1 MASEG
6 ARLTNLAQT
15 RQSGREALNRRIPD
29 VVADTDALL
38 AALNPAQ
45 REAVAAPD
53 GPLLIFA
60 GAGSGKTRVLTH
72 RIAYVIAAR
81 GVRPQEILAVTFTNK
96 AAREMRGRVEKL
108 LGADISGMWLGTF
121 HSVGARILRRDGDA
135 IGIPANFV
143 IYDEADRLAAMRR
156 AMQTT
161 GVDSKRLA
169 PTKVVHAVSAAKN
182 ELLNAAAFA
191 ARASGYFEVE
201 AARIYRAYE
210 AELAAAGALDFDD
223 LLMRTVFLLQDV
235 PPVLEHY
242 RQRWS
247 HLFVDEYQDTNH
259 AQYLMVSLL
268 AATHRNLT
276 VVGDDDQC
284 LVAGTMVTMAD
295 GSRRPIEAIRPGD
308 MVSSAG
314 GSGTVRPAH
323 VLRVSER
330 ETEEVVRIRTAGGR
344 ELVSTSEHVHFA
356 AYRLG
361 LSPNYHFV
369 YLMQKDG
376 FGYRVGTSQ
385 VHTAAQAKAVVGFR
399 QRAVQEHADALWIL
413 AVHSSE
419 NDARED
425 EYVTSLRYQIP
436 TLPFVPRKG
445 SRDGLVHDPAR
456 LRAVFAAF
464 DTETAALRLLHDRG
478 LSPEHPHHHPRSRN
492 SSRRNIV
499 VTLCADRRGATPMHL
514 IAVGGNDEKGA
525 EIIRGLGLR
534 VRPAH
539 ANSPRS
545 WRYETVFKDMAT
557 LMQTASRLADALN
570 GVIVMKGRFGIN
582 GDTDRESNSLPAT
595 RADSVL
601 PGMTVFDGTCGYDI
615 VVGVERITGRAQV
628 FDLDV
633 EHTHNFIANGLIT
646 HNSVYRFRGA
656 DIRNILEFQKDFPD
670 AHVVTLEQN
679 YRSSQ
684 PILDTAHAVIRV
696 NQDRAAKRLWTERGG
711 GEPVRLIPVYDEQE
725 EALAVCGEIERLIGT
740 ESYSLSDFAV
750 LYRTN
755 AQSRAFEDVLLRR
768 GIPYRLVGGLRFY
781 ERKEVKDVLAYLRLV
796 ANPRDPVAF
805 GRIVNVPRR
814 KIGDRSVA
822 ELERI
827 ARKRRISP
835 FEAVEHVGEDAELG
849 PAALQALS
857 GFGKLIAGLG
867 EQSLRLPVPR
877 LLERVVEETG
887 YQSMLRDGTPE
898 GEERWANVTEL
909 VGYSEEYEDVPPP
922 DGLHQFLENVALVS
936 DVDSLDDTKSGVT
949 LITLH
954 QVKGLEFPVVFL
966 AGLEEGLLPHVRALE
981 EGDEGIAE
989 ERRLTYVGVTRAQQR
1004 LYLLHAFRRH
1014 LYGSAQTA
1022 QASRFLA
1029 DIPPEMLTVVR
1040 RPGGPPVTAPR
1051 RPGAVREAVHAQAV
1065 RANPV
1070 EIAPQR
1076 YSAGMRVEHPKYGA
1090 GTILKS
1096 TMTRAGEEVVIRFD
1110 EAGMKIFAVADANLY
1125 PAGG

>member
-1 MASEG
+1 MVA
-6 ARLTNLAQT
+6 
-15 RQSGREALNRRIPD
+15 EA
-29 VVADTDALL
+29 DALL

-45 REAVAAPD
+45 REAVEAPD

-108 LGADISGMWLGTF
+108 LGSDISGMWLGTF

-161 GVDSKRLA
+161 GVDDKRLA
-169 PTKVVHAVSAAKN
+169 PTKVVHVVSAAKN

-191 ARASGYFEVE
+191 TRASGYLEVE

-242 RQRWS
+242 RRRWS

-284 LVAGTMVTMAD
+284 LAAGTLVSMAD
-295 GSRRPIEAIRPGD
+295 GSRRSIEEIRPGD

-314 GSGTVRPAH
+314 GSGIVRPAQ

-330 ETEEVVRIRTAGGR
+330 ETEEVVRIRTAGGH
-344 ELVSTSEHVHFA
+344 ELVSTPEHIHFA
-356 AYRLG
+356 
-361 LSPNYHFV
+361 
-369 YLMQKDG
+369 
-376 FGYRVGTSQ
+376 GYRPEV
-385 VHTAAQAKAVVGFR
+385 
-399 QRAVQEHADALWIL
+399 
-413 AVHSSE
+413 
-419 NDARED
+419 
-425 EYVTSLRYQIP
+425 
-436 TLPFVPRKG
+436 
-445 SRDGLVHDPAR
+445 
-456 LRAVFAAF
+456 
-464 DTETAALRLLHDRG
+464 
-478 LSPEHPHHHPRSRN
+478 SPD

-514 IAVGGNDEKGA
+514 IAVRGNDEKGA

-557 LMQTASRLADALN
+557 LMQTATRLADALN

-582 GDTDRESNSLPAT
+582 GGTDRESNSLPAT

-601 PGMTVFDGTCGYDI
+601 PGMTVFDESCGYDI
-615 VVGVERITGRAQV
+615 VVDVERITGRARV

-725 EALAVCGEIERLIGT
+725 EALTVCGEIERLIGN

-835 FEAVEHVGEDAELG
+835 FEAVEHVGEEAELG

-877 LLERVVEETG
+877 LLERIVEETG

-966 AGLEEGLLPHVRALE
+966 AGMEEGLLPHIRALE

-1110 EAGMKIFAVADANLY
+1110 DAGMKIFAVADAKLF

>member
-1 MASEG
+1 MSAGSAG
-6 ARLTNLAQT
+6 
-15 RQSGREALNRRIPD
+15 
-29 VVADTDALL
+29 TDALL

-108 LGADISGMWLGTF
+108 LGADISGMWVGTF

-182 ELLNAAAFA
+182 ELLNAPAFA

-242 RQRWS
+242 RRRWS

-276 VVGDDDQC
+276 VVGDDDQ
-284 LVAGTMVTMAD
+284 
-295 GSRRPIEAIRPGD
+295 
-308 MVSSAG
+308 
-314 GSGTVRPAH
+314 
-323 VLRVSER
+323 
-330 ETEEVVRIRTAGGR
+330 
-344 ELVSTSEHVHFA
+344 
-356 AYRLG
+356 
-361 LSPNYHFV
+361 
-369 YLMQKDG
+369 
-376 FGYRVGTSQ
+376 
-385 VHTAAQAKAVVGFR
+385 
-399 QRAVQEHADALWIL
+399 
-413 AVHSSE
+413 
-419 NDARED
+419 
-425 EYVTSLRYQIP
+425 
-436 TLPFVPRKG
+436 
-445 SRDGLVHDPAR
+445 
-456 LRAVFAAF
+456 
-464 DTETAALRLLHDRG
+464 
-478 LSPEHPHHHPRSRN
+478 
-492 SSRRNIV
+492 
-499 VTLCADRRGATPMHL
+499 
-514 IAVGGNDEKGA
+514 
-525 EIIRGLGLR
+525 
-534 VRPAH
+534 
-539 ANSPRS
+539 
-545 WRYETVFKDMAT
+545 
-557 LMQTASRLADALN
+557 
-570 GVIVMKGRFGIN
+570 
-582 GDTDRESNSLPAT
+582 
-595 RADSVL
+595 
-601 PGMTVFDGTCGYDI
+601 
-615 VVGVERITGRAQV
+615 
-628 FDLDV
+628 
-633 EHTHNFIANGLIT
+633 
-646 HNSVYRFRGA
+646 SVYRFRGA

-1029 DIPPEMLTVVR
+1029 DIPPEMLQVVR

-1051 RPGAVREAVHAQAV
+1051 QPGAVREAVHAHAV

-1070 EIAPQR
+1070 EVAPQR
-1076 YSAGMRVEHPKYGA
+1076 YTEGMRVEHPKYGA

-1110 EAGMKIFAVADANLY
+1110 EAGMKIFAVADAKLY

>member
-1 MASEG
+1 MTAGSAG
-6 ARLTNLAQT
+6 
-15 RQSGREALNRRIPD
+15 
-29 VVADTDALL
+29 TDALL

-45 REAVAAPD
+45 REAVEAPD

-108 LGADISGMWLGTF
+108 LGTDISGMWLGTF
-121 HSVGARILRRDGDA
+121 HAVGARILRRDGDA
-135 IGIPANFV
+135 IGIPQNFV

-156 AMQTT
+156 AMQSI
-161 GVDSKRLA
+161 GVDDKRLA
-169 PTKVVHAVSAAKN
+169 PAKIVHAVSAAKN
-182 ELLNAAAFA
+182 ELLDPPAYA
-191 ARASGYFEVE
+191 ARASGYLEGEV
-201 AARIYRAYE
+201 ARIYRAYD
-210 AELAAAGALDFDD
+210 AELRAAGALDFDD
-223 LLMRTVFLLQDV
+223 LLMRTVQLLQDV

-259 AQYLMVSLL
+259 AQYLMVSSL

-284 LVAGTMVTMAD
+284 LAAGTLVRMAD
-295 GSRRPIEAIRPGD
+295 GSRKPIEAIRPGD
-308 MVSSAG
+308 TVCSAG
-314 GSGTVRPAH
+314 GGGTLQPA
-323 VLRVSER
+323 RVNRRSSRQAEQLI
-330 ETEEVVRIRTAGGR
+330 RIRTRGGR
-344 ELVSTSEHVHFA
+344 EVVSTPEHVHFA
-356 AYRLG
+356 GHRLG
-361 LSPNYHFV
+361 ASPN
-369 YLMQKDG
+369 G
-376 FGYRVGTSQ
+376 
-385 VHTAAQAKAVVGFR
+385 
-399 QRAVQEHADALWIL
+399 
-413 AVHSSE
+413 
-419 NDARED
+419 DARD
-425 EYVTSLRYQIP
+425 V
-436 TLPFVPRKG
+436 
-445 SRDGLVHDPAR
+445 
-456 LRAVFAAF
+456 
-464 DTETAALRLLHDRG
+464 
-478 LSPEHPHHHPRSRN
+478 
-492 SSRRNIV
+492 V
-499 VTLCADRRGATPMHL
+499 VTLCANHGGATPQHL
-514 IAVGGNDEKGA
+514 VAVGGNDHGGA
-525 EIIRGLGLR
+525 EAMRRLGLQVHR
-534 VRPAH
+534 AH
-539 ANSPRS
+539 PDAPSG
-545 WRYETVFKDMAT
+545 WWYETAFKDMAA
-557 LMQTASRLADALN
+557 LAETATRLREALD
-570 GVIVMKGRFGIN
+570 GVIVMNGRFGA
-582 GDTDRESNSLPAT
+582 DADADRISNSLPAT
-595 RADSVL
+595 RADSVC
-601 PGMTVFDGTCGYDI
+601 PGMAMFDESCGYDI
-615 VVGVERITGRAQV
+615 VAEVERVAERQPVYDI
-628 FDLDV
+628 DV
-633 EHTHNFIANGLIT
+633 EPTHNFIANGLIT

-670 AHVVTLEQN
+670 ARVVTLEQN

-684 PILDTAHAVIRV
+684 PILDAAHAVIRV
-696 NQDRAAKRLWTERGG
+696 NEDRAAKRLWTERGG
-711 GEPVRLIPVYDEQE
+711 GQPVRLIPVYDERE
-725 EALAVCGEIERLIGT
+725 EALAVCGEIERLIGSG
-740 ESYSLSDFAV
+740 EYSLSDFAV

-796 ANPRDPVAF
+796 ANLRDPVAF

-835 FEAVEHVGEDAELG
+835 FEAVQHVGADAELG
-849 PAALQALS
+849 PGALQALA
-857 GFGKLIAGLG
+857 GFGALIEHLA

-877 LLERVVEETG
+877 LLERIVQESG
-887 YQSMLRDGTPE
+887 YQAMLRDGTPE

-909 VGYSEEYEDVPPP
+909 IGYSEEYADVPSP

-966 AGLEEGLLPHVRALE
+966 CGLEEGLLPHVRALE

-989 ERRLTYVGVTRAQQR
+989 ERRLVYVGVTRAQHR

-1014 LYGSAQTA
+1014 LYGSGQLA

-1029 DIPPEMLTVVR
+1029 DIPVGMLEVVR
-1040 RPGGPPVTAPR
+1040 RPGGPPVSAPR
-1051 RPGAVREAVHAQAV
+1051 QPGAVREAVHAHAV

-1070 EIAPQR
+1070 EVAPQR
-1076 YSAGMRVEHPKYGA
+1076 YAEGMRVRHPKYGT

-1096 TMTRAGEEVVIRFD
+1096 TMTRGGEEVVIRFD
-1110 EAGMKIFAVADANLY
+1110 EAGMKIFAVADARLD
-1125 PAGG
+1125 PAEG